1 MRMTMQAA
9 LAGVALLAM
18 ASTAAA
24 QSATAGGDVTEF
36 RRLRSEAIAAANAD
50 DAATAEALLARA
62 DALIPNHP
70 GLMLMR
76 ARMAAQGANP
86 ADGVAHLRRYAGAGL
101 VVDPARDPALSRL
114 AGQPGYDAAVAR
126 LEGNRAPIGAARLS
140 LVAVLPA
147 GYLIEGVA
155 RDEARDRWLVSS
167 IAWRTIMEVSDAGV
181 VRPYLAETPIT
192 AGILGLAIDAEGGW
206 VWAASAPLPPATH
219 GIGDVTLPRTA
230 LLRIEL
236 ETGRINAWFEAP
248 NDGAEHAFGDLA
260 LGPDGTAYVADAS
273 GQVFRVRPE
282 LEATLEPVVAAGAI
296 ASPQGMAVTPDGK
309 ALIVVDYSSGL
320 HRVDLATGASVRLGA
335 PSGASL
341 IGIDGLTRDGE
352 ALYAIQNGVAPQRVL
367 RLTLDP
373 DWTVIEGVEVLAAN
387 LPEIEEPTTGL
398 VHDGGLVFVS
408 RSQWSDFADDGALK
422 DGADGAA
429 IISRLRLN

>member
-1 MRMTMQAA
+1 MRMTIQAV
-9 LAGVALLAM
+9 LAGAALLAM

-24 QSATAGGDVTEF
+24 QSEVAEF
-36 RRLRSEAIAAANAD
+36 RRLRSEAVAAANAD
-50 DAATAEALLARA
+50 DAATAAALLARA
-62 DALIPNHP
+62 DALIPTHP
-70 GLMLMR
+70 GLILMR
-76 ARMAAQGANP
+76 ARLAAQGSNP
-86 ADGVAHLRRYAGAGL
+86 AEGVTHLRRYADAGL
-101 VVDPARDPALSRL
+101 VVDPTRDAALSRL

-126 LEGNRAPIGAARLS
+126 LEGNRAPIGAARLTIITT
-140 LVAVLPA
+140 APA
-147 GYLIEGVA
+147 GGLAESVV
-155 RDEARDRWLVSS
+155 RDEVRGRWLVSQ
-167 IAWRTIMEVSDAGV
+167 IADRTILAIHDDGYME
-181 VRPYLAETPIT
+181 PFLKETPAT
-192 AGILGLAIDAEGGW
+192 AGILGLAVDTGRGW

-219 GIGDVTLPRTA
+219 GLDGGMLPRTA

-236 ETGRINAWFEAP
+236 ETGRINAWFDAP
-248 NDGAEHAFGDLA
+248 KDGVEHAFGDVA

-282 LEATLEPVVAAGAI
+282 LEATLEPVVAAGPI

-320 HRVDLATGASVRLGA
+320 HRVDLATGAVVRLGA

-341 IGIDGLTRDGE
+341 IGIDGLTRDGD

-373 DWTVIEGVEVLAAN
+373 DWTAIEGVEVIAAN
-387 LPEIEEPTTGL
+387 LPELDEPTTGL

-408 RSQWSDFADDGALK
+408 RSQWSDFDEDGALK
-422 DGADGAA
+422 DGADRPA
-429 IISRLRLN
+429 IIARLRLD